1 MSAANPFPSFT
12 DYNAGVIYAQASELS
27 GETLIR
33 SRTPKALGELA
44 EMAFSYKA
52 ASLGFGVSKPMGDNE
67 PFDFILNANPRLWK
81 VQVKSTYGVGRFG
94 EYSFHTVRAAVGGK
108 SRTYTADTI
117 DVLAG
122 WVMPLDLWYIIPVQA
137 FLPRKA
143 LRVYPRREVSTG
155 QFEPFR
161 EAWCLLT
168 CWQDGASGNGMVVE
182 RRCEADENLMPG
194 SHPGSP
200 CLLKEVLARL
210 QSQSPENK
218 RRSSR

>member
-1 MSAANPFPSFT
+1 LSAANPFPSFT

-122 WVMPLDLWYIIPVQA
+122 WGMPLDLWYIIPVQA

-143 LRVYPRREVSTG
+143 LRVYPHREVSTG

-161 EAWCLLT
+161 EAWCLLA
-168 CWQDGASGNGMVVE
+168 CWQDGASGNGMLVE
-182 RRCEADENLMPG
+182 RRCQADENLIPG
-194 SHPGSP
+194 SPPGSP